1 MKRILQIV
9 LIVCISSA
17 LFAEPSQLM
26 KSIPQFTLSSST
38 DSLKIQHPE
47 ILKVQTAPKQ
57 RIEITKQGLLGFGV
71 MTVFSALSWHYNS
84 EADAAYGKYRR
95 SGNIDDM
102 NRLYNKAVKYDKLS
116 GWSFVGFEVG
126 FLITLLSFNR

>member
-17 LFAEPSQLM
+17 LFAEPLQLM
-26 KSIPQFTLSSST
+26 QSIPQFALSSST
-38 DSLKIQHPE
+38 DSLKIRHPE
-47 ILKVQTAPKQ
+47 ILKVQTAPKH
-57 RIEITKQGLLGFGV
+57 RIGITRQGLLGFGV
-71 MTVFSALSWHYNS
+71 MTVFSALSWHYHS
-84 EADAAYGKYRR
+84 EADAAYRKYQH

-102 NRLYNKAVKYDKLS
+102 NRLYDKAVKYDKLS